1 MPEKASSL
9 RHRLMPLLLL
19 LTVLL
24 SGAALR
30 ADPYVSAH
38 MPLLS
43 AEDVNWLAERESLI
57 VGLPVNQVPF
67 SYVNASGETRGLMAD
82 YLRLLAR
89 KLSTP
94 ITMVTGNPAA
104 LEEQLRA
111 GKIDALAMVSPGTWA
126 EREYSLTP
134 PLFQAPYAIFV
145 HQGDASINR
154 LLGLE
159 QKRIALSE
167 HDDFPFTLLEPLDQ
181 YTPSPVRSIEE
192 AMAQV
197 DARRSDA
204 FLAPLPV
211 GLSYLERN
219 RGAEIQVATVLTD
232 RPRRYS
238 IAVMPDN
245 EPVARILAAGIES
258 ISGSEHR
265 VLRGTWINDL
275 GRGTPE
281 QISTELTP
289 EEKAWLRNH
298 PNLRIA
304 FRNDWPPLEFQQD
317 GRLQGLVPDL
327 VTALEDELG
336 YVFRREGLTDLAG
349 AERRLEAGSLDV
361 MAALPRTP
369 RRQGRFLFTRV
380 YRVLPIAMV
389 TREDS
394 RFIGDLRELGQDRIG
409 AVQGNASHEFLL
421 INHPDLNLVPVAT
434 MQEGLIALSN
444 GELDVMITH
453 IPGVSYSVG
462 RLGLD
467 NLRITSITPYQ
478 YELRMAVRP
487 DMPELVSIL
496 NKTLSQLEQPGY
508 TQVYNR
514 WIHLDMEQETDY
526 TVLRRVIVIALVILA
541 VFLYWNRKLSRE
553 VDERIRSEEALRSS
567 EDALRE
573 EKQRA
578 EALAREAEAAS
589 RAKSEFLANMS
600 HEIRTPMNAVMGYT
614 ELLEQHVQD
623 PRQRS
628 YLESIKSGG
637 RSLLTLI
644 NDILDLSRV
653 EAGKMRLEYQP
664 MDLAR
669 LLDDVRRIFAVRA
682 EEQGLELQVVMEGRL
697 PPIMVLDETRLR
709 QVLFNLVGNAIKF
722 TENGSVQLKARAD
735 EVVDQHGQS
744 SFTLMISVRDTGIGI
759 PVAQQERIFEAFEQ
773 QEGQSNRQY
782 GGTGLGLAISRKLVE
797 IMGGELTLESAPGQ
811 GSCFTVRINNVE
823 VASTEGDSTAG
834 PSQRDDYGFEPACV
848 MVVDDNQINRALV
861 RDMLEPEGLKVI
873 EASNGRDALEQ
884 ARSQKPDLVL
894 MDIRMPEMDGFASRA
909 AMNRD
914 PDLSA
919 IPVVALT
926 ASVMPSEASRIRGA
940 RFHGYLRKPVSR
952 YTLLAELARFLPHE
966 HPEPPVGSDPE
977 ASEAVPFASM
987 PQRRQYRLRARL
999 CREFDAWRLSLAD
1012 SGDPAALREFAEQ
1025 LRTCGEEE
1033 QVKEILE
1040 YCDALEEAIDQFDL
1054 DRVAEV
1060 LAAFPPVSVA
1070 GESIDPV
1077 S

>member
-1 MPEKASSL
+1 MPDKATMFSPVL
-9 RHRLMPLLLL
+9 LLRLMLLLL
-19 LTVLL
+19 LLGSAGVR
-24 SGAALR
+24 S
-30 ADPYVSAH
+30 DPYVSAYL
-38 MPLLS
+38 PLMNS
-43 AEDVNWLAERESLI
+43 AEVGWLSERERLI
-57 VGLPVNQVPF
+57 VGLPANQSPL
-67 SYVNASGETRGLMAD
+67 SYLNDEGQADGLMAD

-89 KLSTP
+89 KLATP
-94 ITMVTGNPAA
+94 ITLVTGSQSE
-104 LEEQLRA
+104 LEQRLRA
-111 GKIDALAMVSPGTWA
+111 GEIDALGMVSPGTWA
-126 EREYSLTP
+126 EREYQLTRH
-134 PLFQAPYAIFV
+134 LFQVPYAIFV
-145 HQGDASINR
+145 NQNDASVSR

-167 HDDFPFTLLEPLDQ
+167 HDDYPFTLLEPLDQ

-192 AMAQV
+192 GMAQV

-211 GLSYLERN
+211 GLSYMQRN
-219 RGAEIQVATVLTD
+219 KGSQLQVAGVLAD
-232 RPRRYS
+232 QPRRYS
-238 IAVMPDN
+238 LAVMPAN
-245 EPVARILAAGIES
+245 ETLWRVLDAAIGA

-265 VLRGTWINDL
+265 VLREAWLNDL
-275 GRGTPE
+275 DQDAPE

-289 EEKAWLRNH
+289 EEQAWLRRH

-304 FRNDWPPLEFQQD
+304 FRNQWAPLEFAED

-327 VTALEDELG
+327 VGAVEEELG
-336 YVFRREGLTDLAG
+336 YSFRREGLDSLAG

-361 MAALPRTP
+361 LAALPRTP

-380 YRVLPIAMV
+380 YRVLPIVVV
-389 TREDS
+389 TRDDS
-394 RFIGDLRELGQDRIG
+394 RFIGDLRELGTERIG
-409 AVQGNASHEFLL
+409 AVEGNASHEFLL
-421 INHPDLNLVPVAT
+421 INHPDLNLVPVTT
-434 MQEGLIALSN
+434 MQEGLIQLSS
-444 GELDVMITH
+444 GDLDVMITH
-453 IPGVSYSVG
+453 IPGVSYSVS
-462 RLGLD
+462 RLGLS

-508 TQVYNR
+508 KQVYNR
-514 WIHLDMEQETDY
+514 WIELAMEQETDY
-526 TVLRRVIVIALVILA
+526 TVLRRVIIIALVILA
-541 VFLYWNRKLSRE
+541 VFLYWNRKLARE
-553 VDERIRSEEALRSS
+553 VDVRMRSEAALRSS

-578 EALAREAEAAS
+578 EALARDAEAAN

-614 ELLEQHVQD
+614 ELLEQHMSD

-628 YLESIKSGG
+628 YLESIKSGS

-664 MDLAR
+664 TDLLR

-682 EEQGLELQVVMEGRL
+682 AERGLELRVGLEGEL
-697 PPIMVLDETRLR
+697 PPTMVLDETRLR

-722 TENGSVQLKARAD
+722 TEAGVVQLNARAD
-735 EVVDQHGQS
+735 ETVDRHGHS
-744 SFTLMISVRDTGIGI
+744 SFTLVITVRDSGIGI
-759 PVAQQERIFEAFEQ
+759 PLSQQERIFEAFEQ

-782 GGTGLGLAISRKLVE
+782 GGTGLGLAISRKLVKM
-797 IMGGELTLESAPGQ
+797 MGGELTLESAPGQ
-811 GSCFTVRINNVE
+811 GSCFTVRIERVE
-823 VASTEGDSTAG
+823 VASTQGDDDADMQ
-834 PSQRDDYGFEPACV
+834 QREDYGFAPARV
-848 MVVDDNQINRALV
+848 LVVDDNQTNRALV
-861 RDMLEPEGLKVI
+861 RDMLEPAGLQVI
-873 EASNGRDALEQ
+873 EAANGREALGQ
-884 ARSQKPDLVL
+884 AVEHKPDLVL

-914 PDLSA
+914 PSLSS

-966 HPEPPVGSDPE
+966 QYGLEK
-977 ASEAVPFASM
+977 ASAEVTGKTRRLSFSELSE
-987 PQRRQYRLRARL
+987 RRQCRVQERLS
-999 CREFDAWRLSLAD
+999 REFDPWRQRLTD
-1012 SGDPAALREFAEQ
+1012 SGDPAALRAFVDGLRAFA
-1025 LRTCGEEE
+1025 EEE
-1033 QVKEILE
+1033 QVAEIIT
-1040 YCDALEEAIDQFDL
+1040 YCERLKAAVDGFEL
-1054 DRVAEV
+1054 DRVAQL
-1060 LAAFPPVSVA
+1060 LAAFPPVGGS
-1070 GESIDPV
+1070 GPSLD
-1077 S
+1077 